1 MGKVVNNFRALIEK
15 RYGVSSG
22 ARLPTIAKLS
32 EDIGIS
38 QAAVLAWLSGDAKR
52 FDRVAIEKICKFLRC
67 KVGDL
72 LDYQPD
78 AGEREHA

>member
-15 RYGVSSG
+15 RYGVAGG

-38 QAAVLAWLSGDAKR
+38 QAAILAWLSGDAKR
-52 FDRVAIEKICKFLRC
+52 YDKTAIERICKFLRC
-67 KVGDL
+67 TVGDL
-72 LDYQPD
+72 LEYVP
-78 AGEREHA
+78 GEKELA